1 MVDLTTRRRKSG
13 DNEEN
18 IPPKMSAEALRK
30 KANILNGTLNIL
42 SDKNEEEAASIV
54 AKQIDKRGDTFAD
67 KIMDKSQK
75 LGNSSKMT
83 GDQAADMMIGTN
95 THVRQMQKGRSGLIK
110 LGINNIPSEKQIR
123 EVLQARCHMNKED
136 WDFITQLMFINKL
149 GTN

>member
-1 MVDLTTRRRKSG
+1 M
-13 DNEEN
+13 
-18 IPPKMSAEALRK
+18 
-30 KANILNGTLNIL
+30 KANVSKGTLHIL
-42 SDKNEEEAASIV
+42 SDKTEEEAASII
-54 AKQIDKRGDTFAD
+54 AKQIDKRGNKFAD
-67 KIMDKSQK
+67 KIMTKLQK

-95 THVRQMQKGRSGLIK
+95 THIRQMQKGRSGLIK

-149 GTN
+149 GKN

>member
-1 MVDLTTRRRKSG
+1 MTKL
-13 DNEEN
+13 
-18 IPPKMSAEALRK
+18 
-30 KANILNGTLNIL
+30 
-42 SDKNEEEAASIV
+42 
-54 AKQIDKRGDTFAD
+54 
-67 KIMDKSQK
+67 QK

-123 EVLQARCHMNKED
+123 EVMQARCHMNKED

-149 GTN
+149 GKN